1 LKLFSRIPPER
12 GPVRGLAKTRQ
23 AEFSAMPPA
32 FSPQRT
38 PQPDKAPG
46 SGCVS
51 IIGMAAAG
59 KTTIGRELAVLLDC
73 PQLDTDQ
80 LIEAT
85 YGARLQAICSV
96 LGKEAFLDVE
106 AQVIGR
112 LRANRMIISTGG
124 SVVYRANSMA
134 HLRALGPLIYIAVP
148 LPVIQERIRRKPD
161 RGLAINPGQTVED
174 LFLERKRLYETFAT
188 FTVEGGDAPPRVY
201 AARIAD
207 WLSKQ
212 RAS

>member
-1 LKLFSRIPPER
+1 MPGAPGGRLREAGAQAAIRKP
-12 GPVRGLAKTRQ
+12 
-23 AEFSAMPPA
+23 AEFPAMPTACPSPCIPHPA
-32 FSPQRT
+32 KVP
-38 PQPDKAPG
+38 AG
-46 SGCVS
+46 GCIS

-73 PQLDTDQ
+73 PQLDTDH

-106 AQVIGR
+106 ALVISS
-112 LRANRMIISTGG
+112 LRASRAIISTGG
-124 SVVYRANSMA
+124 SAVYRAESMA

-148 LPVIQERIRRKPD
+148 LPIIQERISRKPD
-161 RGLAINPGQTVED
+161 RGLAVNPGQTVED
-174 LFLERKRLYETFAT
+174 LFLERKRLYEAFAT
-188 FTVEGGDAPPRVY
+188 HTIEGGDAPPKTY

-207 WLSKQ
+207 WLSK
-212 RAS
+212 A